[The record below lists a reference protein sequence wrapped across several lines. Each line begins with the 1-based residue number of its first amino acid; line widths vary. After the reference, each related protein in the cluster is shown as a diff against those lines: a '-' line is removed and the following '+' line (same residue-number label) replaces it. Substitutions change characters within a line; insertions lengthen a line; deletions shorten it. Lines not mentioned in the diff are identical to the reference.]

1 MAGLKGGFITGAN
14 AKIKL
19 GGLTIAYCTDVGYDE
34 TIATVPVE
42 AMGRY
47 EVYTN
52 EVVGITV
59 NGSLSVIRYTKR
71 AAENGIQAASANGNG
86 APAISTAAT
95 AAGGDEDQT
104 LQAHAT
110 PGRILASETFDIEVY
125 EKVTEPGPT
134 GTAAAAGTD
143 IFSVVK
149 IQDCRLT
156 RRGMTLN
163 KRGLYVDNYAFVGVL
178 VADGNNDGVGF
189 DSLSNSGVGPDLG

>member
-1 MAGLKGGFITGAN
+1 MRRRNRRSHRRSSRTISPST
-14 AKIKL
+14 KL
-19 GGLTIAYCTDVGYDE
+19 TAW
-34 TIATVPVE
+34 P
-42 AMGRY
+42 
-47 EVYTN
+47 
-52 EVVGITV
+52 
-59 NGSLSVIRYTKR
+59 
-71 AAENGIQAASANGNG
+71 
-86 APAISTAAT
+86 APAATSSTSTAAT